1 MVKRVG
7 VLEET
12 AIANV
17 KKMIESHK
25 PELQAA
31 FEKRDPEKRGW
42 YALGRDALCWRRAT
56 PWQFAPATR
65 GDSKAWREGGWGRGR
80 VLPNTDMLLG

>member
-1 MVKRVG
+1 MHMSCTPPCRPCSVRRTPALRRAKLVKRVG

-25 PELQAA
+25 SELQAA
-31 FEKRDPEKRGW
+31 FEKRDPDKRGW
-42 YALGRDALCWRRAT
+42 CVGYGCDR
-56 PWQFAPATR
+56 
-65 GDSKAWREGGWGRGR
+65 
-80 VLPNTDMLLG
+80 

>member
-42 YALGRDALCWRRAT
+42 YVSTRQRCLVLAPCDAMAMCSGH
-56 PWQFAPATR
+56 TR
-65 GDSKAWREGGWGRGR
+65 
-80 VLPNTDMLLG
+80 